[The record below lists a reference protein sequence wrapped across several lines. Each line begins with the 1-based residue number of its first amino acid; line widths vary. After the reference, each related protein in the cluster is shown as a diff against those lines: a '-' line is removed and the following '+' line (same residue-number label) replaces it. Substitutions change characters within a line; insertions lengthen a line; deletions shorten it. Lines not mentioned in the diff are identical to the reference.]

1 MKCPGCG
8 VMLYIHAREGLTEL
22 PNHVTH
28 TPERCRTASGYAAL
42 VEAARGVEA
51 GWFGGEDYATVG
63 HRMDALR
70 TTLGALR

>member
-1 MKCPGCG
+1 MSATGWHWFG
-8 VMLYIHAREGLTEL
+8 
-22 PNHVTH
+22 
-28 TPERCRTASGYAAL
+28 TPEG
-42 VEAARGVEA
+42 AARGVEA